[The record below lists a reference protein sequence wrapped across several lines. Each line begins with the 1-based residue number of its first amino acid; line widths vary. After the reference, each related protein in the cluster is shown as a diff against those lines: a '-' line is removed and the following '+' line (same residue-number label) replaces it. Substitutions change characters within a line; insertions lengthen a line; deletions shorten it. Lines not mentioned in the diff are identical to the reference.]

1 MKFVSTR
8 ELRNNPSDFRETLEH
23 EDVVLTVNG
32 KPFALAVGTREEE
45 FEETLDLIRQVR
57 ALRAVKRMQEM
68 AVERGL
74 DRMTNEEIDEEIR
87 ESRAARRSET

>member
-8 ELRNNPSDFRETLEH
+8 EIRNNPSDFRETVQQ

-32 KPFALAVGTREEE
+32 KPFALAVGIDEEE
-45 FEETLDLIRQVR
+45 FEETLDLLRQVR
-57 ALRAVKRMQEM
+57 ALRAMTRMQNT

-74 DRMTNEEIDEEIR
+74 DKMTIEEIDEEIR
-87 ESRAARRSET
+87 ESRAARHGGS